1 MIAMVI
7 VDQDPQIAMRITSA
21 DLHVQS
27 FTAWVACNLTTNQ
40 MVGCNIDSGK
50 AILQLAGGSPALT

>member
-1 MIAMVI
+1 MLAMIAMVI

-27 FTAWVACNLTTNQ
+27 FTAWVACNLTNPPN
-40 MVGCNIDSGK
+40 GR
-50 AILQLAGGSPALT
+50 L

>member
-7 VDQDPQIAMRITSA
+7 VDQDPQIAMRMTSA

-27 FTAWVACNLTTNQ
+27 FTAWAACNLTNPS
-40 MVGCNIDSGK
+40 NDR
-50 AILQLAGGSPALT
+50 L